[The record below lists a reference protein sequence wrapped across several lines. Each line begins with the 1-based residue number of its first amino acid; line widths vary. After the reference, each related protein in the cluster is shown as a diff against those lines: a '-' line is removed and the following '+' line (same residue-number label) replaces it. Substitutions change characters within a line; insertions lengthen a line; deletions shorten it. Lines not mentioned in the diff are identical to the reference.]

1 MAEEANG
8 LEMLG
13 RHAVRY
19 VRSGMTIGLGTGR
32 TASAFV
38 RALAECNH
46 LIETLRC
53 VPTSEATAHLARQLG
68 LPLTTL
74 DEVDEIDLT
83 VDGADEV
90 DPHLNLIKGYGGAL
104 VREKVVASASRQ
116 VLILAGAEKLV
127 PQLGTRGRLP
137 VEVIP
142 FAVSFARRRIGALG
156 YDAILRT
163 HGHAP
168 FVSDGQNNI
177 LDCTIPPL
185 EHPEEVEHALRA
197 IPGVVG
203 TGLFLGMAH
212 RVLVWQDGHV
222 EERVRG

>member
-1 MAEEANG
+1 MANERDG

-13 RHAVRY
+13 RYAVRF
-19 VRSGMTIGLGTGR
+19 VRPGMTLGLGTGR

-53 VPTSEATAHLARQLG
+53 VPTSEATANLARQLG
-68 LPLTTL
+68 LRLTTL
-74 DEVDEIDLT
+74 DEAEEIDLT

-90 DPHLNLIKGYGGAL
+90 DPDLNLIKGYGGAL

-116 VLILAGAEKLV
+116 LVILIEAQKLV

-142 FAVSFARRRIGALG
+142 FALAFCRRRIRALG
-156 YDAILRT
+156 YDTHLRT
-163 HGHAP
+163 HGHTP
-168 FVSDGQNNI
+168 FVSDGQNHI
-177 LDCTIPPL
+177 LDCSIPPL
-185 EHPEEVEHALRA
+185 ERPELLENSLRA

-203 TGLFLGMAH
+203 TGLFLGMAD
-212 RVLVWQDGHV
+212 RVLVWQGDRV
-222 EERVRG
+222 EERVRR